1 MEPAAL
7 TGQKKVEQAGAIFKM
22 IPRYLTAQRDQDDA
36 FDISD
41 KVWSFTVWS
50 NSMKIIFSVTS
61 DGV

>member
-41 KVWSFTVWS
+41 KV
-50 NSMKIIFSVTS
+50 
-61 DGV
+61 